1 MKFTGQN
8 DEIIE
13 LRELEKGELI
23 TFDKDLTNPLLFIWI
38 KGQNSEISYEGTTQ
52 TLKDNTILCLT
63 VFHKIEFN
71 NLETARIIKFNREF
85 YCVLDHDSEV
95 SCKGLLFYGA
105 SQLPIFQIPS
115 EETEKFET
123 FWRMFNIEMQS
134 KDELQLEMLQMM
146 LKRFIIMC
154 TRVHKNQNNISKLDK
169 REVDIL
175 REFNFLVEQHFKTK
189 HTVKEYADL
198 MIKSSKTLSNIFSK
212 LSDKSPLQVIHE
224 RKLIEAKRM
233 LRYTDKTIKEISYE
247 LGFEDI
253 QTFSRF
259 FKKIEN
265 ISPSDFKNSL
275 LGNIANSSGI
285 MT

>member
-23 TFDKDLTNPLLFIWI
+23 TFDKELTNPLLFIWI